1 MQGSIMQL
9 RRWQYEAVEA
19 ALTKYETEHP
29 HFLCLATPGAGKTFM
44 ASRIAKELMDSG
56 KIDLVFC
63 FSPSVN
69 VATSFQASIESQ
81 LKCKLDGLLGSK
93 GRSLTYQSMPS
104 QDLSFWS
111 LLSQYK
117 TLVIFDEIHHCAG
130 DNLDNANVWGQKI
143 IQHIQGEAD
152 YTLALSGTP
161 WRSDKVPIAL
171 SSYCVDGVIQCD
183 YSYGLERAIQDG
195 VCRIPK
201 IIAVDNDEITLLS
214 GSERERYR
222 SFAELLKQSKCTYQ
236 QLLDSSDLITYMIKI
251 TAKKINEV
259 RKRQPNSGALV
270 VAATVDHAIKIAE
283 IIKRDTGDSARVV
296 TYLHGDAQDT
306 IRDFREANDK
316 WIVSVGMISEGTD
329 IPRLKVCCHLTRVKT
344 ELYFRQVLGRILR
357 STGVEKDEGFLFI
370 PAEPNLV
377 EYAERVVENI
387 PDANTIAIEQM
398 TGNITT
404 SDNSIQVLTLPEI
417 ENDPKPIVNVNFST
431 ELFPDDKGV
440 DLSALTT
447 PTLAETYDTSVGLF
461 GRFRQE
467 VINFA
472 IQDITFNR

>member
-1 MQGSIMQL
+1 MQL

-440 DLSALTT
+440 DLSALTA

>member
-1 MQGSIMQL
+1 MQL

-214 GSERERYR
+214 GDERERYS

-296 TYLHGDAQDT
+296 TYLHDGAQDT

-387 PDANTIAIEQM
+387 PDANTIAIELM
-398 TGNITT
+398 TGGITA
-404 SDNSIQVLTLPEI
+404 SDEPAQPPSLSDKEKDQ
-417 ENDPKPIVNVNFST
+417 KPIEEVVSPIDLASDGELIEFS
-431 ELFPDDKGV
+431 
-440 DLSALTT
+440 DLQPL
-447 PTLAETYDTSVGLF
+447 TLAESYDASIGFF

-467 VINFA
+467 IINLSMRNFP
-472 IQDITFNR
+472 IEG

>member
-1 MQGSIMQL
+1 MQL

-214 GSERERYR
+214 GDERERYS

-251 TAKKINEV
+251 TAKKIYEV

-270 VAATVDHAIKIAE
+270 VAATVDHAIKIAD

-296 TYLHGDAQDT
+296 TYLHDGAQDT

-398 TGNITT
+398 TGSITT

-447 PTLAETYDTSVGLF
+447 PTLAETYDASVGLF

>member
-1 MQGSIMQL
+1 MQL

-214 GSERERYR
+214 GDERERYS

-296 TYLHGDAQDT
+296 TYLHDGAQDT

-398 TGNITT
+398 TESITT

-431 ELFPDDKGV
+431 ELFSDDKGV

-447 PTLAETYDTSVGLF
+447 PTLAETYDASVGLF

>member
-1 MQGSIMQL
+1 MQL

-171 SSYCVDGVIQCD
+171 SSYCVGGVIQCD

-214 GSERERYR
+214 GDERERYS

-296 TYLHGDAQDT
+296 TYLHDGAQDT

-398 TGNITT
+398 TGSITT

-461 GRFRQE
+461 GRFKQE
-467 VINFA
+467 IINFA
-472 IQDITFNR
+472 IQDIAFNR

>member
-1 MQGSIMQL
+1 MQL
-9 RRWQYEAVEA
+9 RRWQHEAVKA

-201 IIAVDNDEITLLS
+201 IIAIDNDEITLLS
-214 GSERERYR
+214 GDERERYS

-270 VAATVDHAIKIAE
+270 VAATVEHAIKVAE

>member
-1 MQGSIMQL
+1 MQL

-214 GSERERYR
+214 GDERERYS

-296 TYLHGDAQDT
+296 TYLHDGAQDT

-398 TGNITT
+398 TGSITT

-431 ELFPDDKGV
+431 ELFPGDKGV

>member
-1 MQGSIMQL
+1 MQL

-183 YSYGLERAIQDG
+183 YTYGLERAIQDG

-270 VAATVDHAIKIAE
+270 VAATVEHAIKVAE